1 MRVTRGHRSR
11 ILVASVVAGIV
22 TLTSV
27 FGSVS
32 AHATWLTYQ
41 SSLGFQ
47 DPTKPIIGGNYD
59 IQQLQFGVN
68 DTDLTKYYFYAKF
81 KDPVLPKMFSD
92 GLGSYLAIEIDSNL
106 DSNIDYLLKTD
117 PMQPYDGKIFH
128 SGLFIKVNSGHELIS
143 SKCEVETFTDLAAK
157 ANWIGFSLNRDC
169 LPLGTTIGIK
179 GISVRDPNGNNE
191 FQVYPGEYWKI
202 SLPEENA
209 TSSSTTKNN
218 LSAHLANLD
227 NLPTAPNTAPTLVT
241 KAGKSPDDL
250 VALAATEVRSV
261 VTITC
266 GNSLGSGWSARVNLS
281 PDLIAGGYASYII
294 TNQHVIKDCIFSGDI
309 KIILSDQTKLT
320 GYLWASDEVNDVAAI
335 AVKSEIPPL
344 EWQGFRPQQG
354 WWAGVVGSPLG
365 IAGIL
370 TTGLISSLTPA
381 LYFATTTAPIN
392 SGNSGGPVFDRTGRV
407 LGIATAKYAG
417 AEGFGI
423 IHGAPMLCGKV
434 IVCPTITS
442 VWAENTNSPD
452 FTSATA
458 ASPSTPIA
466 NQLALRVA
474 TDLILRVSKNSL
486 ADSIER
492 LAQAI
497 IRYPVAKADIQLFRA
512 LAPVAP
518 GGITDSAEQATS
530 VSIFANQVITFRNL
544 VNRKLESVEQA
555 QKKSAPLAKSVI
567 ASVTVLAKPSAKFLL
582 KQPNCANNTKSKTA
596 AGTALKC
603 PNK

>member
-1 MRVTRGHRSR
+1 MRVNPGHRSR
-11 ILVASVVAGIV
+11 IFVASVVAAIA

-32 AHATWLTYQ
+32 AQATWLTYQ
-41 SSLGFQ
+41 SSLVYQ
-47 DPTKPIIGGNYD
+47 DPANPIIGGNYG

-81 KDPVLPKMFSD
+81 KDPVFSKMFTD

-106 DSNIDYLLKTD
+106 DSKIDYLLKTD
-117 PMQPYDGKIFH
+117 PKQPYVGKIFH
-128 SGLFIKVNSGHELIS
+128 SGLFIKVTSGHELIS
-143 SKCEVETFTDLAAK
+143 SKCDVQTFTDLAAS

-179 GISVRDPNGNNE
+179 GISVRDPDGKNE
-191 FQVYPGEYWKI
+191 LQVFPGDYWKI
-202 SLPEENA
+202 SLPEENP
-209 TSSSTTKNN
+209 TSISATKNN
-218 LSAHLANLD
+218 LSANSANLD
-227 NLPTAPNTAPTLVT
+227 NLPTAPSTTPTVVT

-250 VALAATEVRSV
+250 VALAASEVRSV

-281 PDLIAGGYASYII
+281 PDLISGGYQSYII

-335 AVKSEIPPL
+335 AVKSEIPQL

-442 VWAENTNSPD
+442 VWAENTDSVD
-452 FTSATA
+452 LTSAA

-466 NQLALRVA
+466 NQLSLRVA

-497 IRYPVAKADIQLFRA
+497 TRYPVAKADIQLFRA

-518 GGITDSAEQATS
+518 GGITDSGEQATS

-544 VNRKLESVEQA
+544 VNRKLESLEQA
-555 QKKSAPLAKSVI
+555 QKKSVALPKSVI
-567 ASVTVLAKPSAKFLL
+567 ASVTVLAKTPAKIPL
-582 KQPNCANNTKSKTA
+582 KQPNCVNNTITKKVAVTA
-596 AGTALKC
+596 DKC
-603 PNK
+603 PKK

>member
-1 MRVTRGHRSR
+1 MRVNPGHRSR
-11 ILVASVVAGIV
+11 FFVAAVVAMIA
-22 TLTSV
+22 TLSSV

-32 AHATWLTYQ
+32 AQATWLTYQ
-41 SSLGFQ
+41 SSLSYQ
-47 DPTKPIIGGNYD
+47 DPTSPIIGGNYD

-81 KDPVLPKMFSD
+81 KDPVFSKMFSD
-92 GLGSYLAIEIDSNL
+92 GLGSYLAIQIDSNL

-117 PMQPYDGKIFH
+117 PKQPYVGKIFH
-128 SGLFIKVNSGHELIS
+128 PGLFIKVNSGHELIS

-179 GISVRDPNGNNE
+179 GISVLDPDGNNQSRV
-191 FQVYPGEYWKI
+191 FPSEYWKI

-209 TSSSTTKNN
+209 TSSSPTTNN
-218 LSAHLANLD
+218 LSTNSANLD
-227 NLPTAPNTAPTLVT
+227 NLPTAPSITPTLVT

-250 VALAATEVRSV
+250 VALAATEIRSV

-281 PDLIAGGYASYII
+281 PKLIAGGYNSYII

-365 IAGIL
+365 FAGIL

-381 LYFATTTAPIN
+381 LYFATTTAAIN

-423 IHGAPMLCGKV
+423 IHGTPMLCGKV
-434 IVCPTITS
+434 VVCPTNTS
-442 VWAENTNSPD
+442 VWAENMGTVD
-452 FTSATA
+452 LATA
-458 ASPSTPIA
+458 TTTAPSLPMA
-466 NQLALRVA
+466 NQLALQVA
-474 TDLILRVSKNSL
+474 TNLILRVSKSSL
-486 ADSIER
+486 ADSNER
-492 LAQAI
+492 LSQAI
-497 IRYPVAKADIQLFRA
+497 NRYPLAKADIQLFRT

-518 GGITDSAEQATS
+518 EVITDSEEEATS
-530 VSIFANQVITFRNL
+530 VSAFANQVLTYRNL
-544 VNRKLESVEQA
+544 VIQKLKVLEHSRQKSVTR
-555 QKKSAPLAKSVI
+555 AKSVI
-567 ASVTVLAKPSAKFLL
+567 ASLTVLAKTPVKLPI
-582 KQPNCANNTKSKTA
+582 K
-596 AGTALKC
+596 
-603 PNK
+603 

>member
-1 MRVTRGHRSR
+1 MRVNPDHQSR
-11 ILVASVVAGIV
+11 IFVVSMVAVIA

-27 FGSVS
+27 FGAVS

-41 SSLGFQ
+41 TTLGTQNPTSS
-47 DPTKPIIGGNYD
+47 TTGGKYD

-81 KDPVLPKMFSD
+81 KDPAFSEMFSD

-106 DSNIDYLLKTD
+106 DSKIDYLLKTD
-117 PMQPYDGKIFH
+117 PRQPYIGKIFH
-128 SGLFIKVNSGHELIS
+128 PGLFIKVSSSHELIS

-179 GISVRDPNGNNE
+179 GISVFDPDGNNQIQI
-191 FQVYPGEYWKI
+191 FPSEYWKI

-209 TSSSTTKNN
+209 TSNSPATNN
-218 LSAHLANLD
+218 LSTNISDLN
-227 NLPTAPNTAPTLVT
+227 NLPTAPSNTATLVT
-241 KAGKSPDDL
+241 KPGKSPDDL
-250 VALAATEVRSV
+250 VALAASEVRSV

-266 GNSLGSGWSARVNLS
+266 GNSLGSGWSAQVNLS
-281 PDLIAGGYASYII
+281 PALEKGGFKSYII

-320 GYLWASDEVNDVAAI
+320 GYLWASDEANDVAAI
-335 AVKSEIPPL
+335 AVKSAIPSL

-381 LYFATTTAPIN
+381 LYFATTTAAIN

-434 IVCPTITS
+434 IVCPKNTA
-442 VWAENTNSPD
+442 VWAENSDSSDLSN
-452 FTSATA
+452 A
-458 ASPSTPIA
+458 AIAAASTPITY
-466 NQLALRVA
+466 QVALQAA
-474 TDLILRVSKNSL
+474 TNLILLVSKSSL
-486 ADSIER
+486 ADTIEK
-492 LAQAI
+492 LAQATI
-497 IRYPVAKADIQLFRA
+497 KYPVAKADIQLFRA
-512 LAPVAP
+512 LAPSAP
-518 GGITDSAEQATS
+518 LGITDSAEQATS
-530 VSIFANQVITFRNL
+530 VTVFANQVINFRNL
-544 VNRKLESVEQA
+544 VTRKLGNLEQA
-555 QKKSAPLAKSVI
+555 QKKSTALVKSMI
-567 ASVTVLAKPSAKFLL
+567 ASVTVLAKTPAKLPMMKL
-582 KQPNCANNTKSKTA
+582 ICPNNSKTKTA
-596 AGTALKC
+596 AGTALNC
-603 PNK
+603 QNK